1 MCIRD
6 RLYCMPSGTHE
17 YIQDSR
23 NDTILIYING
33 DIISRSN
40 AKVSVFDS
48 GFLLGDGVWEGI
60 RLHNGQLVFL
70 TEHMERLY
78 AGANAIGM
86 DIGMSSEE
94 LTNKIMETIEAN
106 QMYSDVH
113 LRLIVSR
120 GLKST
125 PYQHPRVNIG
135 GPTIVIIPEYKIVT
149 EDSKEK
155 GLELVSVNT
164 IRSSNLTQDPKINS
178 LSKFNCIQACIEADR
193 LGADEGLM
201 LDKNGYVSTCNS
213 TNFFIVQKSEVWT
226 STGEYCLNGVTRGA
240 IINLCNSNNIQVHE
254 KNFIMDDVYAADEAF
269 VTGTFAGVL
278 PVTKI
283 DEYILSN
290 GKKGSTTDRL
300 QNLYSMEI
308 NNLYPK
314 K

>member
-1 MCIRD
+1 
-6 RLYCMPSGTHE
+6 MPSGTHE
-17 YIQDSR
+17 YIQDTR

-33 DIISRSN
+33 DIISRSD

-70 TEHMERLY
+70 TEHMDRLY

-86 DIGMSSEE
+86 DIGVSSEE

-178 LSKFNCIQACIEADR
+178 LSKFNCIQACIQADR

>member
-1 MCIRD
+1 
-6 RLYCMPSGTHE
+6 MPSGTHE

-33 DIISRSN
+33 DIISRSD

-70 TEHMERLY
+70 TEHMDRLY

-86 DIGMSSEE
+86 DIGVSSEE

>member
-1 MCIRD
+1 
-6 RLYCMPSGTHE
+6 MPSGTHE
-17 YIQDSR
+17 YIQDPR

-33 DIISRSN
+33 DIISRSD

-86 DIGMSSEE
+86 DIGVSSEE

-290 GKKGSTTDRL
+290 GKKGSITDRL

>member
-1 MCIRD
+1 
-6 RLYCMPSGTHE
+6 MPSGTHE
-17 YIQDSR
+17 YIQDPR
-23 NDTILIYING
+23 NDNILIYING
-33 DIISRSN
+33 EIIPRPE
-40 AKVSVFDS
+40 AKISVFDS

-70 TEHMERLY
+70 EEHLDRLY
-78 AGANAIGM
+78 AGSNSIGM
-86 DIGMSSEE
+86 DIGMSSDD
-94 LTNKIMETIEAN
+94 LTRKIIQTIEAN
-106 QMYSDVH
+106 NMYSNIH

-120 GLKST
+120 GMKST

-149 EDSKEK
+149 EDSKDK

-164 IRSSNLTQDPKINS
+164 IRSSEITQDPKINS

-201 LDKNGYVSTCNS
+201 FDMNGYVSTCNS
-213 TNFFIVQKSEVWT
+213 TNFFIVRKSEVWT

-240 IINLCNSNNIQVHE
+240 IITLCKSNDIEVYE
-254 KNFIMDDVYAADEAF
+254 KNFIIDDVHSADEAF

-283 DEYILSN
+283 DQHMLSN
-290 GKKGSTTDRL
+290 GKKGTITDRL
-300 QNLYSMEI
+300 QRLYKVEV

>member
-1 MCIRD
+1 
-6 RLYCMPSGTHE
+6 MPSGTHE

-33 DIISRSN
+33 DIICRSD

-86 DIGMSSEE
+86 DIGMSSDE

>member
-1 MCIRD
+1 
-6 RLYCMPSGTHE
+6 MPSGTHE
-17 YIQDSR
+17 YIQDPR
-23 NDTILIYING
+23 NENILIYIDG
-33 DIISRSN
+33 KIIPRPE
-40 AKVSVFDS
+40 AKISVFDS

-70 TEHMERLY
+70 KEHLDRLY
-78 AGANAIGM
+78 TGANSIGM
-86 DIGMSSEE
+86 DIGMSPDD
-94 LTNKIMETIEAN
+94 LTRKIIQTIEAN
-106 QMYSDVH
+106 NMYSNIH

-120 GLKST
+120 GIKST

-149 EDSKEK
+149 EDSKDN

-164 IRSSNLTQDPKINS
+164 IRSSEITQDPKINS

-201 LDKNGYVSTCNS
+201 LDLNGYVSTCNS
-213 TNFFIVQKSEVWT
+213 TNFFVVRQSEVWT

-240 IINLCNSNNIQVHE
+240 IINLCKSNDIKIYE
-254 KNFIMDDVYAADEAF
+254 KNFIIDDVHAADEAF

-283 DEYILSN
+283 DEHILSN
-290 GKKGSTTDRL
+290 GKKGVITDRL
-300 QNLYSMEI
+300 QSLYTMEV

>member
-1 MCIRD
+1 
-6 RLYCMPSGTHE
+6 MPSGTHE

-33 DIISRSN
+33 DIISRSD

-86 DIGMSSEE
+86 DIGVSSEE
-94 LTNKIMETIEAN
+94 LINKIMETIEAN

-290 GKKGSTTDRL
+290 GKKGSTTDIL